1 MFSTNVTHFLK
12 KESKKTKLHISLQ
25 RAESSLLSERTQ
37 TAVVAHVYVVGIR
50 TRPSTQSETQ
60 KSNMQIQEP
69 TLFQFILLALATYRL
84 ARLFTI
90 DVIFESLREAIWKRK
105 GPETL
110 TGYLFTC
117 VWCMSIWF
125 GSLLTIWYTIDS
137 ATVVIFSIP
146 FALSAVAGIITA
158 RVD

>member
-1 MFSTNVTHFLK
+1 MQ
-12 KESKKTKLHISLQ
+12 LQ
-25 RAESSLLSERTQ
+25 L
-37 TAVVAHVYVVGIR
+37 
-50 TRPSTQSETQ
+50 
-60 KSNMQIQEP
+60 QEP
-69 TLFQFILLALATYRL
+69 TLIQLILLALATYRL

-90 DVIFESLREAIWKRK
+90 DVIFEPLRERIWKRK

-125 GSLLTIWYTIDS
+125 ASLLTIWYTIDS
-137 ATVVIFSIP
+137 ATAVLFCIP
-146 FALSAVAGIITA
+146 LALSAVAGIITA